1 MTNQTGVELYSVR
14 FWKPPRMEMT
24 QPPRG
29 KHYRAWLLKQWK
41 RFSLSW
47 SRWEKK
53 HAGNEVPTRCCRQFI
68 ANLDML
74 VSLFTRAEDVSY
86 KSFHSSHNPPGYLGH
101 SPSNRH
107 DQANSDSWH
116 SLFSLYSCLFCFSLY
131 LALKQRKVLSGF
143 VSGGCPAIQTAR
155 CLGRDVCPTDPLE
168 TLPFTSS
175 VR

>member
-74 VSLFTRAEDVSY
+74 ISLFTRAEDVSY

-116 SLFSLYSCLFCFSLY
+116 SLFYLF
-131 LALKQRKVLSGF
+131 
-143 VSGGCPAIQTAR
+143 
-155 CLGRDVCPTDPLE
+155 
-168 TLPFTSS
+168 LPFLFLSLPCPEAEKGIVWFC
-175 VR
+175 VRWMSCHSDCQMLGQGRLSYRPLGNASIHLIS